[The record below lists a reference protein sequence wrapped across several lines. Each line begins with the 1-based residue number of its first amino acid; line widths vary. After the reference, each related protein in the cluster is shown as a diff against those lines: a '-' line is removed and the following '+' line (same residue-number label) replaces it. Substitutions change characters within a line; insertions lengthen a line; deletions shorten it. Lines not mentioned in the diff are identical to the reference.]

1 MENGSGPPA
10 VARII
15 PAVLRIDPAAALV
28 WRSPVTL
35 QIGVDPPLAVLPDL
49 PPTAERLLTA
59 LVAGTDLES
68 LGRLAEAR
76 GFTPDELERLLKS
89 LEPALAR
96 PASPTP
102 SAVLVEAPP
111 DLVPLLG
118 VADGLTARAPG
129 DPLPAERPAL
139 VVLAGHHVLA
149 PWLAARWLTVD
160 VPHLPVVFGERAA
173 VLGPLVVPGES
184 PCLRC
189 AEEHRID
196 EDPAW
201 PVVAAQLLATGPAP
215 ATRAPALRLELAA
228 RLANAVRAVRQ
239 GGWTGLSGRAVR
251 IAADGSVSRLAR
263 PWHARCSCRS
273 PAPAA

>member
-1 MENGSGPPA
+1 MENRCGPA
-10 VARII
+10 EVSRII

-28 WRSPVTL
+28 WRSPDTL

-59 LVAGTDLES
+59 LVAGTDLAS
-68 LGRLAEAR
+68 LGLLAEAR
-76 GFTPDELERLLKS
+76 GFTPGELERLLEA
-89 LEPALAR
+89 LEPALTR
-96 PASPTP
+96 PAAPTP
-102 SAVLVEAPP
+102 SSVLVEAPP
-111 DLVPLLG
+111 NLLPLLG
-118 VADGLTARAPG
+118 VADGLTARDPD

-173 VLGPLVVPGES
+173 VLGPLVVPGDS

-196 EDPAW
+196 RDPAW
-201 PVVAAQLLATGPAP
+201 PVVAAQLLASGPAP

-228 RLANAVRAVRQ
+228 RLANAVRAGRQ
-239 GGWTGLSGRAVR
+239 GAWTGLSGRAVR
-251 IAADGSVSRLAR
+251 VAADGSVSRLAR

-273 PAPAA
+273 PVPAA